1 MHHFKNELNSSNSN
15 TLLET
20 QTFTNIQKC
29 LRLNDLDSIDDLNDR
44 THYLMFHM
52 IGLFSF
58 GKTPFTLEQSV
69 DFIIGFFEYIG
80 LETDKLIVTLHPS
93 KIDEWKHIY
102 QKHNVTIKMDEDCLW
117 TSDNIHYDYC
127 TEFYYN
133 GIEIGNCV
141 LNNGWN
147 IDVGLGLERLVDIL
161 NHNNNKDDNNLI
173 KNKINMLCDVILQ
186 LNQENVEL
194 GHHKHGFILK
204 KIILKLINLLL
215 KVNNQSEN
223 ILEQECI
230 RSIKII
236 ENLDCYQT
244 VFQNKRKILLM
255 FLHNKKLN
263 TKIYR
268 KHSDEWWMVTHNI
281 PIQVLHFYRNNELE
295 YESAVKNIFN
305 YYQIEFEY

>member
-29 LRLNDLDSIDDLNDR
+29 LRLNDLDSMDDLNDR

-58 GKTPFTLEQSV
+58 GQTPFTLEQTV

-80 LETDKLIVTLHPS
+80 LETDKLVVTLHPS
-93 KIDEWKHIY
+93 KICEWKHIY
-102 QKHNVTIKMDEDCLW
+102 QKHNVTIKMDEDCVW

-127 TEFYYN
+127 TEFYYH

-141 LNNGWN
+141 LNNGRN

-161 NHNNNKDDNNLI
+161 NHNKNQDNIHLI

-194 GHHKHGFILK
+194 GHYKHGFILK
-204 KIILKLINLLL
+204 KIILKLISLLL
-215 KVNNQSEN
+215 KINNNSDYLDNECKHN
-223 ILEQECI
+223 IEL
-230 RSIKII
+230 I

-255 FLHNKKLN
+255 FLHNKKLK

-268 KHSDEWWMVTHNI
+268 KHSDEWWLTTHNI
-281 PIQVLHFYRNNELE
+281 PIQVLHFYRNNELK
-295 YESAVKNIFN
+295 YESEVKNIFN
-305 YYQIEFEY
+305 YYQIEFEH